1 MAEEL
6 RHLDHLYVIEHAA
19 DEDFHRRGGGGNAR
33 LRPVERRAH
42 GMALRGDLDQVLT
55 EDEDARRQ
63 LGLDI
68 EELQALGTILVLEGA
83 GAAYPL
89 QLDSL
94 TSMSRH
100 RKSPRRPQW
109 LLLSVQPPEDDRPE
123 RATIWVADEYRA
135 QFIKIFEDYLDK
147 VSTQGDP
154 ENWTTPEG
162 NPRNQALV
170 ANISRIRRALLDD
183 MWTSAGEPP
192 RHGSHWWEV
201 WLDTTR
207 PNHQNIEGFIETY
220 ELRSIPRA
228 IVFRD
233 RRIIWL
239 EATWAQLEV
248 LPLTSIPVA
257 EIRRPE
263 FLDTIEDLPNA
274 AQAEYVDEL
283 ANRLIPAPDHAPAVC
298 HLDTGAYRDHRLIS
312 ESLDPNDL
320 HTIVGRSGND
330 LHGHGTGMA
339 GIGLYGARLDD
350 LFVGND
356 RVQLAHRLESVKMV
370 PTAGEPQHDPRD
382 YGTATVEAVTL
393 PEIAAR
399 RRRTF
404 CMPISTAPDRPGE
417 PTLWSATV
425 DALAVGTDVTRDG
438 TELQLISTPEA
449 ESSRLILVATGNV
462 DSYQL
467 DHRTHSDTSPVE
479 DPAQAW
485 NALTVGAHTDLIG
498 IPTDP
503 QYAGWT
509 PLAAEGDVSPHSRT
523 SVMFDQRKW
532 PIKPDI
538 CMEGGNVLSDGANGF
553 EDRHPLLSLRT
564 TGIGNDLALTSAN
577 ATSAATAQAA
587 RLATLA
593 TARYPEY
600 WPETV
605 RGLLPHAADWTHTM
619 RAEVDG
625 TSTKGELLQL
635 LRRYGWGVPSEEA
648 VLTSRGRSVTL
659 VSQDEFVPF
668 EGDELR
674 VRRFRLHSL
683 PWPQDALLELG
694 EAEVRLRVTLS
705 YFVEPSASRRGWR
718 QRYSYPSHGLRF
730 DLQGTLET
738 QQEFIRRVNWE
749 AQDEEGG
756 GAGPATTSGRWFV
769 GSTGRHLGSLHQ
781 DDWYGTGA
789 ELAACNSIAVYPVGG
804 WWKNNRRRDRSGLPV
819 RYALLV
825 SLRTA
830 AQDVDLY
837 TPIATQIGVPVEIA
851 IE

>member
-19 DEDFHRRGGGGNAR
+19 DEDFHRRGGGGHAR

-42 GMALRGDLDQVLT
+42 GMALRGELDQVLT

-94 TSMSRH
+94 TAMSRH
-100 RKSPRRPQW
+100 RKTRRRPQW
-109 LLLSVQPPEDDRPE
+109 LLLSVQPSEGDRPE

-183 MWTSAGEPP
+183 LWTSADEPP
-192 RHGSHWWEV
+192 RHGTHWWEV

-207 PNHQNIEGFIETY
+207 PNHENIDGFIETY
-220 ELRSIPRA
+220 GLRSIPRA

-239 EATWAQLEV
+239 EATWTQLEV
-248 LPLTSIPVA
+248 LPLTSVPVA

-263 FLDTIEDLPNA
+263 FLDTIEDLSTA
-274 AQAEYVDEL
+274 AQAEYVDDL
-283 ANRLIPAPDHAPAVC
+283 ADRLIPAPDNAPAVC
-298 HLDTGAYRDHRLIS
+298 HLDTGAYRHHRLIS
-312 ESLDPNDL
+312 ESLDSSDL
-320 HTIVGRSGND
+320 HTIVGTSGND
-330 LHGHGTGMA
+330 LHGHGTAMA
-339 GIGLYGARLDD
+339 GIGLFGAGLDD

-356 RVQLAHRLESVKMV
+356 SVQLAHRLESVKMV
-370 PTAGEPQHDPRD
+370 PAAGEPQHDPRD

-393 PEIAAR
+393 PEIAAP

-449 ESSRLILVATGNV
+449 DSSRLILVATGNV

-467 DHRTHSDTSPVE
+467 DHRTQSDTSPVE

-485 NALTVGAHTDLIG
+485 NALTVGAHTNLADA
-498 IPTDP
+498 PSDP

-564 TGIGNDLALTSAN
+564 TGTGNDLALTSAN

-593 TARYPEY
+593 MARYPEY
-600 WPETV
+600 WPETL
-605 RGLLPHAADWTHTM
+605 RGLLPHAADWTPTM

-625 TSTKGELLQL
+625 ASTKSERLQL
-635 LRRYGWGVPSEEA
+635 LRRYGWGVPSEET

-659 VSQDEFVPF
+659 VSQDKFVPF

-683 PWPQDALLELG
+683 PWPQEALRELG

-749 AQDEEGG
+749 AQSEEGG
-756 GAGPATTSGRWFV
+756 GAGPATTSGRWFL
-769 GSTGRHLGSLHQ
+769 GPTGRHLGSLHQ

-830 AQDVDLY
+830 AQNVDLY